1 MRDYKGLSKAVYDMP
16 VTKANFSIKEDVI
29 LKFILECAEKHFE
42 MLKINY
48 GNKSPEEV
56 EGIIKYDPVCKGLDF
71 LREERLQQL
80 KIQALESAKSKL
92 TKEEAEL
99 LGIK

>member
-1 MRDYKGLSKAVYDMP
+1 MKNDIVLE
-16 VTKANFSIKEDVI
+16 FIK
-29 LKFILECAEKHFE
+29 KCAKKHFE
-42 MLKINY
+42 ILKINY

-56 EGIIKYDPVCKGLDF
+56 EVIVKHDPICQGLDF
-71 LREERLQQL
+71 LKEERLYEL

>member
-1 MRDYKGLSKAVYDMP
+1 MISEKG
-16 VTKANFSIKEDVI
+16 NFSINGDEKIMENDVI
-29 LKFILECAEKHFE
+29 LKFILECAEKRFE
-42 MLKINY
+42 ILKTNY
-48 GNKSPEEV
+48 GHRSPEEV
-56 EGIIKYDPVCKGLDF
+56 EGIIKYDHVCQGLDF
-71 LREERLQQL
+71 LREERLYQL